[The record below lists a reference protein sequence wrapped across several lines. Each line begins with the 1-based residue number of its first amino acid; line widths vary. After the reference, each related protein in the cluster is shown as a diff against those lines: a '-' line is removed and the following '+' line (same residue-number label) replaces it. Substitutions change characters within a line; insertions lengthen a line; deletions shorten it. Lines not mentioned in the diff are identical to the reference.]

1 MNSADIGPN
10 ECRNNWN
17 VRRLLGVGWVCALA
31 SVVILLCAY
40 VDRMTFAAVLIR
52 ITTRIQ
58 EYLYHWK
65 MVENGTYII
74 I

>member
-1 MNSADIGPN
+1 MDFFGG
-10 ECRNNWN
+10 
-17 VRRLLGVGWVCALA
+17 VVGVGWDVGLA
-31 SVVILLCAY
+31 TTHSV
-40 VDRMTFAAVLIR
+40 AVLIR